1 MCCSNVVAVHRTDA
15 TYKDLPASQGSQSA
29 LDKCNRKLKEEYAGY
44 KGCKA
49 VKVHWISATFRPSE
63 RVVLGLVAMQLKC
76 IE

>member
-1 MCCSNVVAVHRTDA
+1 MAVKVHRVDATQSPVIELEDSLSSNVVAVHRTDA

-49 VKVHWISATFRPSE
+49 VKVH
-63 RVVLGLVAMQLKC
+63 
-76 IE
+76 